1 MAEFT
6 GHMNSITDL
15 HYSHVGDRILSASQK
30 DGVARI
36 WSWTESAVEGG
47 GVRFENLKQ
56 MLLTMKKPDTST
68 FSSGAPSSRRQADGP
83 SASCDVAVWTAD
95 DSKIVTSQ
103 CCLVKPS
110 NAEIVEG
117 SQYLLVWDSQNG
129 QCLLAISAAHSS
141 QVPVIVP
148 HPMIPTVLC
157 SAGIDGFAKVWDLEK
172 GECIFMHKNNIDFGP
187 ISDSNEQRKLGG
199 YLDGSFSPDGLSLV
213 LTDDNGRFTLF
224 SMAEPDD
231 GNSHYSMTLRKS
243 SSSDQESRIP
253 SWMKEQYFAN
263 DYYELF
269 YDSNGYC
276 VERGS
281 GRPPHLAPRAA
292 RCSFTGAPWA
302 EDINDIFSRLVGP
315 SPLPVQTCRRQR
327 DAIRSSTFLW
337 GSGYSSS
344 SLMNSDRAI
353 VISYFD
359 PVRTI
364 LIDGRANSSVS
375 LSYAPAPSGSR
386 VDEPLV
392 GPTQA
397 QGIPRANRRSGP
409 SNVRRLSSN
418 YLWRSYD
425 DILRE
430 EAGPEDEE
438 DSDDD
443 DYVASA
449 SHRYADVDDLDLSD
463 SFISDESEEEINSPR
478 RFRRS
483 TSRSTRV
490 RRRRRRRDRAISF
503 EQRSRTQPTRV
514 SARQL
519 ARAQADGYRE
529 SDSDSDVEELLSTNN
544 TPSGPYVEDYTVT
557 GHFFRLP
564 DSGLVMRRWLRRN
577 ENRTSH
583 SGIKNY
589 SPQVGDSVVYI
600 PRAHYETVKKFP
612 TLDAPWKHFPH
623 GTRWPVVRCS
633 VKDVRYRFPYEQY
646 YRNQNE

>member
-15 HYSHVGDRILSASQK
+15 HYSHAGDRILSASQK

-36 WSWTESAVEGG
+36 WSWTESALEGG
-47 GVRFENLKQ
+47 GAKFENLKQ
-56 MLLTMKKPDTST
+56 IVLLMKKPSTST
-68 FSSGAPSSRRQADGP
+68 FSSGAPSSRTQTDGP

-110 NAEIVEG
+110 SNEIVEG
-117 SQYLLVWDSQNG
+117 SQYLLVWDSSNG
-129 QCLLAISAAHSS
+129 QCLLAICAAHSS
-141 QVPVIVP
+141 QVPVVVP
-148 HPMIPTVLC
+148 HPTIPTVLC
-157 SAGIDGFAKVWDLEK
+157 SAGIDGFAKLWDLEK
-172 GECIFMHKNNIDFGP
+172 GECILMHKNNIDFGP
-187 ISDSNEQRKLGG
+187 MADSNEQRKVGG

-224 SMAEPDD
+224 NMAEPED
-231 GNSHYSMTLRKS
+231 GSSQRSMSSRKS

-253 SWMKEQYFAN
+253 SWIKEQYFAN
-263 DYYELF
+263 DYYELY

-302 EDINDIFSRLVGP
+302 EDINYIFARLFGP
-315 SPLPVQTCRRQR
+315 SPLPIDMCKRQR
-327 DAIRSSTFLW
+327 DAVRSSTFLW
-337 GSGYSSS
+337 GLENSSS
-344 SLMNSDRAI
+344 SFMNSDRASL
-353 VISYFD
+353 VSYFD

-364 LIDGRANSSVS
+364 SIDGRANSSVS
-375 LSYAPAPSGSR
+375 LSYAPARNGTR

-392 GPTQA
+392 GPTHAQA
-397 QGIPRANRRSGP
+397 IPRANRRSAP

-449 SHRYADVDDLDLSD
+449 SNRYADDDELDLSD
-463 SFISDESEEEINSPR
+463 SYDESEEEMDSDSPR
-478 RFRRS
+478 RSRRS
-483 TSRSTRV
+483 TSRSARV
-490 RRRRRRRDRAISF
+490 RRHRRRRNRAISF
-503 EQRSRTQPTRV
+503 EQRSRTRPTRV
-514 SARQL
+514 SARL
-519 ARAQADGYRE
+519 VTRAQADGYKE
-529 SDSDSDVEELLSTNN
+529 SDSDSYVEEFLSTNN
-544 TPSGPYVEDYTVT
+544 TPSGPYVEDYTVA

-564 DSGLVMRRWLRRN
+564 DSGLVMRRWLSRT
-577 ENRTSH
+577 ESRTSH

-623 GTRWPVVRCS
+623 GTKWPVVRCS

-646 YRNQNE
+646 YCSQNE